1 MRIVT
6 LAAVFVGASVLT
18 VDVMVLP
25 PGHLYDPWYWS
36 ALAILIAGAAGGS
49 YVRRD
54 DPTVHRADADE
65 AGVTSGIRASYGL
78 WDPTLPAPR
87 AKDGFR

>member
-1 MRIVT
+1 MRTVT
-6 LAAVFVGASVLT
+6 LAAVSVGAGVLAT
-18 VDVMVLP
+18 DLLALP

-36 ALAILIAGAAGGS
+36 ALAIFIGGVAAGS

-54 DPTVHRADADE
+54 DPTVHRGDADE
-65 AGVTSGIRASYGL
+65 AGVTVGIRARLGL
-78 WDPTLPAPR
+78 WDTTRPSPR